1 MLINLILVLFFIASL
16 IFRLFNVSN
25 FNFAFTIDQARDM
38 LMIRQIAVGHDPVFI
53 GPVTSLNGVYLGP
66 FWFYFNLL
74 PFLFGGG
81 DPTYLVYWLIFFF
94 HLSALIF
101 FLYFR
106 KINYL
111 FAFWGSLFLLVSP
124 RFFELTSYSLNANAT
139 PIFVVLFLVALDH
152 TLRSTKTRP
161 MFFLGFLAGIGL
173 QIEAAFGIL
182 LLPLALL
189 WSIFKKKKGY
199 LKFLFGFLLT
209 LTPQLLF
216 EIKHRFQMTRTFI
229 SVFTGQSTILGDR
242 LDLPAK
248 FADRWEQYFK
258 MLLSSLPAGIAPWLF
273 TLSLI
278 FIFFLIIRNRTG
290 FKSTPTL
297 GFSLSLIVLSLIL
310 YLVYPY
316 GLKGW
321 WMTNLTG
328 PYLLIM
334 ASSLALLGQTKKFIA
349 RLLSVI
355 FLIYLI
361 FVSFRFYQ
369 DRLHQKLTTRT
380 ADRALLLNQLDAID
394 WTYHEASGSGFR
406 TYVFTPAVYDLNY
419 QYLYWWY
426 GLGKYGYLPDKVTYQ
441 DDVPEYI
448 ENKAAYWTNPRP
460 FSGLTFLLLETY
472 PQFVD
477 REVDWR
483 QRYLKLCK
491 TKDVRLTGAIVVE
504 KVTTCKK

>member
-1 MLINLILVLFFIASL
+1 MFSDLFLLILFVASL
-16 IFRLFNVSN
+16 VFRLFYVSN

-74 PFLFGGG
+74 PFVFGGG

-124 RFFELTSYSLNANAT
+124 RFFELTSYTLNANAT
-139 PIFVVLFLVALDH
+139 PIFIVLFLIFLDH

-161 MFFLGFLAGIGL
+161 LFFLGFLAGIGL

-182 LLPLALL
+182 LLPLAIL

-273 TLSLI
+273 ILSLI
-278 FIFFLIIRNRTG
+278 FIFFLVIRNKTR

-297 GFSLSLIVLSLIL
+297 GFSLSLIALSLIL

-321 WMTNLTG
+321 WLTNLTG
-328 PYLLIM
+328 LYLLIT
-334 ASSLALLGQTKKFIA
+334 ASFLALLGQTKKFIA
-349 RLLSVI
+349 RLLAVI

-361 FVSFRFYQ
+361 SVSFRFYR
-369 DRLHQKLTTRT
+369 DRLQQKLTTRT

-460 FSGLTFLLLETY
+460 FSGVTFLLLETY

-477 REVDWR
+477 READWR
-483 QRYLKLCK
+483 SRYLKLCK
-491 TKDVRLTGAIVVE
+491 TKDVRLTGAIIVE
-504 KVTTCKK
+504 KVTACK

>member
-1 MLINLILVLFFIASL
+1 
-16 IFRLFNVSN
+16 
-25 FNFAFTIDQARDM
+25 
-38 LMIRQIAVGHDPVFI
+38 
-53 GPVTSLNGVYLGP
+53 
-66 FWFYFNLL
+66 
-74 PFLFGGG
+74 
-81 DPTYLVYWLIFFF
+81 
-94 HLSALIF
+94 
-101 FLYFR
+101 
-106 KINYL
+106 
-111 FAFWGSLFLLVSP
+111 
-124 RFFELTSYSLNANAT
+124 
-139 PIFVVLFLVALDH
+139 
-152 TLRSTKTRP
+152 
-161 MFFLGFLAGIGL
+161 
-173 QIEAAFGIL
+173 
-182 LLPLALL
+182 
-189 WSIFKKKKGY
+189 
-199 LKFLFGFLLT
+199 
-209 LTPQLLF
+209 
-216 EIKHRFQMTRTFI
+216 
-229 SVFTGQSTILGDR
+229 
-242 LDLPAK
+242 
-248 FADRWEQYFK
+248 
-258 MLLSSLPAGIAPWLF
+258 
-273 TLSLI
+273 
-278 FIFFLIIRNRTG
+278 
-290 FKSTPTL
+290 
-297 GFSLSLIVLSLIL
+297 
-310 YLVYPY
+310 
-316 GLKGW
+316 
-321 WMTNLTG
+321 MTNLTG

-477 REVDWR
+477 READWR

>member
-1 MLINLILVLFFIASL
+1 MFSDLFLLILFVASL
-16 IFRLFNVSN
+16 VFRLFYVSN

-74 PFLFGGG
+74 PFVFGGG

-139 PIFVVLFLVALDH
+139 PIFIVLFLIALDH

-229 SVFTGQSTILGDR
+229 SVFIGQSTVLGDR
-242 LDLPAK
+242 LGLMAK
-248 FADRWEQYFK
+248 LSDRGEQYFN
-258 MLLSSLPAGIAPWLF
+258 MLRSSLPAGVASWLF
-273 TLSLI
+273 IISLI
-278 FIFFLIIRNRTG
+278 FIFFLVIRNRTR

-297 GFSLSLIVLSLIL
+297 GFSLSLIALSLIL
-310 YLVYPY
+310 YFVYPY

-321 WMTNLTG
+321 WLTNLTG
-328 PYLLIM
+328 PYLLVM
-334 ASSLALLGQTKKFIA
+334 ASLLAFLWQSKRIIL
-349 RLLSVI
+349 RLLSIV
-355 FLIYLI
+355 FLVYLI
-361 FVSFRFYQ
+361 LISTRFYQ
-369 DRLHQKLTTRT
+369 DRLVEKQTIRSN
-380 ADRALLLNQLDAID
+380 DRALLLNQLEAID
-394 WTYHEASGSGFR
+394 WTYREASGSGFS

-426 GLGKYGYLPDKVTYQ
+426 GRGKYNYLPAKVIYQ

-460 FSGLTFLLLETY
+460 FSGVTFLLLETY

-504 KVTTCKK
+504 KVTACKK

>member
-1 MLINLILVLFFIASL
+1 MLSDLFLLILFVASL
-16 IFRLFNVSN
+16 VFRLFYVSN

-38 LMIRQIAVGHDPVFI
+38 LMIRQVAVGHDPVFI

-74 PFLFGGG
+74 PFLIGGG
-81 DPTYLVYWLIFFF
+81 DPTHLVYWLIIFF
-94 HLSALIF
+94 HFSVLIF

-106 KINYL
+106 KINYA

-152 TLRSTKTRP
+152 ALRSTKTRL
-161 MFFLGFLAGIGL
+161 MFILGLLAGIGL

-229 SVFTGQSTILGDR
+229 SAFFGQSTILGDR

-248 FADRWEQYFK
+248 LSDRWGQYFK

-273 TLSLI
+273 LLSLI
-278 FIFFLIIRNRTG
+278 CLLLLAIRQR
-290 FKSTPTL
+290 KWLQSAPTSGL
-297 GFSLSLIVLSLIL
+297 CLSLITFSVIF
-310 YLVYPY
+310 YIAYPY

-321 WMTNLTG
+321 WLTNLTG
-328 PYLLIM
+328 PYLLLI
-334 ASSLALLGQTKKFIA
+334 ASFLALLWQTKKFIP

-361 FVSFRFYQ
+361 FVSLRFYQ

-448 ENKAAYWTNPRP
+448 ENKTAYWTNPRP
-460 FSGLTFLLLETY
+460 FSGVTFLLLETY

-477 REVDWR
+477 READWR

-491 TKDVRLTGAIVVE
+491 TKDVRLTSAIVIE
-504 KVTTCKK
+504 KVTSCKK